1 MGVVCPAHPRTSV
14 TICDPASFVFPLS
27 AFTEILNEGR
37 SLSDSL
43 KISLTLRSMFMYN
56 STQQKSRTFEGKIV
70 LLNFKIA
77 NNLRPLE
84 SS

>member
-27 AFTEILNEGR
+27 AFTEIINEGR

-56 STQQKSRTFEGKIV
+56 STQQKAALLKGKS
-70 LLNFKIA
+70 FY
-77 NNLRPLE
+77 
-84 SS
+84 

>member
-14 TICDPASFVFPLS
+14 TICDPASLVFPLS
-27 AFTEILNEGR
+27 AFTEIINEGQ

-56 STQQKSRTFEGKIV
+56 STQQKAALLKGKSS
-70 LLNFKIA
+70 LNFKIA